1 MIIDIILIL
10 CAAGAVFAGY
20 QRGLMQTVLS
30 TVGYIGGGVLGLLL
44 ALNFLENVPTNFNR
58 FMAVIV
64 AIFLAAELG
73 RRLVGSLAKY
83 FRSKILWAP
92 LRLIDSILG
101 VALELIRLT
110 VIAYLV
116 ISALLWSPWQAAR
129 ESVSDSKIFAKAS
142 QYQPDFVDQVRAEI
156 EKVLSISLPK

>member
-10 CAAGAVFAGY
+10 CAAGAVYAGY
-20 QRGLMQTVLS
+20 QRGLLRTVLS
-30 TVGYIGGGVLGLLL
+30 TIGYIGGGVLGLLL
-44 ALNFLENVPTNFNR
+44 ALNFLEDVPTNFNR

-64 AIFLAAELG
+64 AIFLTAELG
-73 RRLVGSLAKY
+73 RRLVGSLAKF

-92 LRLIDSILG
+92 LRFIDSIAG
-101 VALELIRLT
+101 VTLELIRLA

-116 ISALLWSPWQAAR
+116 ISALVWSPWQAAR

-142 QYQPDFVDQVRAEI
+142 EYQPKIVDQLRSEI